1 MELCPKMGRSP
12 EGGPGNQLRCSCLE
26 NPMKRGA
33 WRATVHGVTEWEPTE
48 GTTGTL
54 GLQAV
59 PGTPGGLHH
68 FSDSRYV
75 LFLCLFGG

>member
-1 MELCPKMGRSP
+1 
-12 EGGPGNQLRCSCLE
+12 
-26 NPMKRGA
+26 MKRGA